1 MTHAALVAMLQ
12 QRTDLAPLADKLA
25 DSVDSNL
32 IIAMLEQ
39 LGLPKN
45 LAALANVLSYPLDI
59 ISVCIESAG
68 TQPDPILTLHAS
80 QVGLAQ
86 RVRRAACARDSSCY
100 VRV

>member
-1 MTHAALVAMLQ
+1 MSETYSTLT
-12 QRTDLAPLADKLA
+12 QRHNIC
-25 DSVDSNL
+25 V
-32 IIAMLEQ
+32 
-39 LGLPKN
+39 GVWR
-45 LAALANVLSYPLDI
+45 VLSYPLDI

-86 RVRRAACARDSSCY
+86 RVRGAACARDSFCY